1 MRNTWNSTVFGLLCS
16 SIFFALSF
24 QSCLQSDG
32 TNLSRSHNTQRIS
45 GTKANL
51 FVIASDAS
59 ASAKSYA
66 LNEQNLQQVYEY
78 IAAHGGGRLA
88 LIQFKSNSYNQEPM
102 FIEVPS
108 IDTSSHVTGSNFDKT
123 RQVARNHQE
132 IAQYQAAFQ
141 LFKQNL
147 VLDKNHSSQFT
158 DIEGGLRLID
168 NILDGI
174 SDNQELIIIS
184 DFVNDT
190 PPKHGHDP
198 LIPFA
203 FTSPYVQVH
212 FIRPDEKTIGKPVDS
227 LFTNTAS
234 IKKYAAFNQI
244 FFKRP

>member
-1 MRNTWNSTVFGLLCS
+1 MRNTWNSTARGLFCLS
-16 SIFFALSF
+16 LFFTFFL

-32 TNLSRSHNTQRIS
+32 TQITSSRKIQRIA

-88 LIQFKSNSYNQEPM
+88 LLQFKTNSYNQEPT

-108 IDTSSHVTGSNFDKT
+108 IDTSSHVIGSNFDKT

-147 VLDKNHSSQFT
+147 TLDKNHSSQFS

-168 NILDGI
+168 NIFDGI

-184 DFVNDT
+184 DFVNDA
-190 PPKHGHDP
+190 PPTHGYDP
-198 LIPFA
+198 LNQFSFA
-203 FTSPYVQVH
+203 NPYIQVH

-227 LFTNTAS
+227 LFTNAAS
-234 IKKYAAFNQI
+234 IKKYASFNQI
-244 FFKRP
+244 FFQRP